1 MFLYESKKP
10 AASIKAASSNK
21 SPDSGRRVHINSET
35 CRNNR
40 QALNLIIQKMPIPT
54 AVAPKS
60 GYAAGSPRLPYI
72 VSPDPLND
80 VSFNEYGSSGNFSD
94 GDVKYI
100 FGELSSNN
108 WRERIDDYEKD
119 PIVKRIFRNWME
131 FLELF
136 LKNCNFTSYGAEPSH
151 TYHRSGKNDTAG
163 SHEHRDSKQ
172 IPKIDRMYEG
182 SLGKRGRR
190 KYKTDE
196 EIKRYLRH
204 CAAALK
210 LSYKLGSEI
219 QCYYDNEDNVVYIAA
234 NDPNDENKLSEID
247 GDQISKCLAFLQHS
261 LKEIN
266 ESIADDDSFPIWS
279 GSKAKLFD
287 AFLSNKK
294 DKPLLRRLMH
304 ALMCPSALSGAKIHA
319 IKSREVNVKI
329 HGLHA
334 ERKILY
340 YLRSQKNDEGFFL
353 DPLRLGGIRRPC
365 FICAALCFENMSQ
378 VRPGPCWVSEAGSK
392 PKDTKE
398 MFLILDAIRNN
409 DNITYITDTNGHL
422 TMDHDT
428 ESSEGSE
435 CD

>member
-10 AASIKAASSNK
+10 TSSTKAASSNK
-21 SPDSGRRVHINSET
+21 SADSGRRVHFNSSA
-35 CRNNR
+35 CQNNR
-40 QALNLIIQKMPIPT
+40 QEFNFIIQKLPIPT
-54 AVAPKS
+54 AGAPKS
-60 GYAAGSPRLPYI
+60 GFAAGSPRPPYD
-72 VSPDPLND
+72 VSPDSLND
-80 VSFNEYGSSGNFSD
+80 LSLNEYKSSGIFSD
-94 GDVKYI
+94 GDVDYI
-100 FGELSSNN
+100 LGELSRNN
-108 WRERIDDYEKD
+108 WRERVDDYEKD
-119 PIVKRIFRNWME
+119 PIVKRIFRNWKE

-136 LKNCNFTSYGAEPSH
+136 LKNCNFTSYGAGPSH
-151 TYHRSGKNDTAG
+151 TYHRSGKNDTAE
-163 SHEHRDSKQ
+163 SHEYRDSKQ
-172 IPKIDRMYEG
+172 MPKINRMYEG

-204 CAAALK
+204 CAVALK

-234 NDPNDENKLSEID
+234 NDPNDENKLYWID
-247 GDQISKCLAFLQHS
+247 DSQISECSAFLQHS

-279 GSKAKLFD
+279 GFKAKLFD

-304 ALMCPSALSGAKIHA
+304 ALMCPSALSGAKIHV
-319 IKSREVNVKI
+319 IKSRDVNVKI

-340 YLRSQKNDEGFFL
+340 YLRSQKNNNNLFL
-353 DPLRLGGIRRPC
+353 NPLQLGGIRRPC
-365 FICAALCFENMSQ
+365 FVCSALCFSDMSQ

-409 DNITYITDTNGHL
+409 DNITYITDINGQL
-422 TMDHDT
+422 TTDYDT